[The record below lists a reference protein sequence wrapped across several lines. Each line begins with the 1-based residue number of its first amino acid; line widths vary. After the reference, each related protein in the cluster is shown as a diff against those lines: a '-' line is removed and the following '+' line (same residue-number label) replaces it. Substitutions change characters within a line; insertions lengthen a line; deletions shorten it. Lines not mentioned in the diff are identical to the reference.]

1 MKNPL
6 PRVLW
11 PLLFGNFVIGT
22 GVMVVPGTLIDISE
36 SLQVSVAVAGQLI
49 AVAAA
54 VMCLG
59 APLFAS
65 VVGGW
70 DRRRLLALS
79 MLWYAALLG
88 LSALMPSFGSLMV
101 VRALAVISPAIFT
114 PQAAACVG
122 LLVPPEQRGRAITFV
137 FLGWSVASVLGM
149 PLGAWIGGTLGWRT
163 AFAFVALLSLVSALW
178 VWRSLPNGIRPPAMS
193 KAAWGETLQSKA
205 LMLCVAV
212 TLLYSAG
219 QFILFSYFAPYF
231 KVQMQTT
238 AAQLSLLFAVFGAF
252 GLLGNILMSRNID
265 RVGAPRAVM
274 WAIGS
279 MALSLLLWPLGTS
292 LALAALVILPWVRGK
307 SGQSRQIVGVTLG
320 CPRLCPGEDK
330 LPFFVGQSRIV
341 RKPAVP
347 RVGPPGRHAPV
358 LNDFDNHLRPWRGF
372 VIRGQTKRR
381 HLSVTMTAHTATIQN
396 RCNFTS
402 VRDGRLWRFVVGLE
416 ANQAADGFGKGCVY
430 WTTCQGR
437 INGVA

>member
-149 PLGAWIGGTLGWRT
+149 PLGAWIGGTLGWRA

-292 LALAALVILPWVRGK
+292 LALAALVILPWG
-307 SGQSRQIVGVTLG
+307 LG
-320 CPRLCPGEDK
+320 CFSSNSAQQARL
-330 LPFFVGQSRIV
+330 VGIA
-341 RKPAVP
+341 PALASGSIALNTSAMYMGQA
-347 RVGPPGRHAPV
+347 VGAASGGWLIAQGSMASLHWFG
-358 LNDFDNHLRPWRGF
+358 L
-372 VIRGQTKRR
+372 
-381 HLSVTMTAHTATIQN
+381 
-396 RCNFTS
+396 
-402 VRDGRLWRFVVGLE
+402 VGLM
-416 ANQAADGFGKGCVY
+416 AAMLMSWWAARY
-430 WTTCQGR
+430 NPP
-437 INGVA
+437 INRL